1 VEKSHYNVVGRA
13 LISTLLT
20 GLGDFYT
27 PEVENA
33 WVLFYV
39 EITNHMVGSHYD
51 NPGRIIKLSKD
62 VIDDVTNSWT
72 HAKDMGLEMIG
83 NQLMRSIFRIS
94 PTALQLYSFKSADDL
109 YASPELSSHSKKLL
123 TALDQM
129 IQSIGDPQKLLVTA
143 KALGQRHVGYGVTPD
158 YHYDVIGQAVM
169 MTI

>member
-1 VEKSHYNVVGRA
+1 MVSNHYMKGTELVY
-13 LISTLLT
+13 LSC
-20 GLGDFYT
+20 
-27 PEVENA
+27 EVSA
-33 WVLFYV
+33 DV
-39 EITNHMVGSHYD
+39 EIAW
-51 NPGRIIKLSKD
+51 SKGMALG
-62 VIDDVTNSWT
+62 IDY
-72 HAKDMGLEMIG
+72 IG
-83 NQLMRSIFRIS
+83 ENLMKNIFKIAPS
-94 PTALQLYSFKSADDL
+94 ALQLYSFKSADDL